1 MRFPGYEHTP
11 IVDSVPQGWERKTLG
26 DLCSEIR
33 DMVLPEALEPDT
45 PYIGLEHIPRRSIS
59 LNEWGTAEQVT
70 SSKSRFKAGEI
81 IFGKIRPYFHK
92 VGVAFVDGVASSDAI
107 VVRPADGTLHG
118 IVLMTMSSDEFVA
131 VTAQQMKEGS
141 KMPRADWK
149 QMKAY
154 AVPLPPSGLLSNFDG
169 VIQSIVEQLK
179 SISLA
184 NQKLR
189 TARDLLLPRLMSG
202 ELAV

>member
-1 MRFPGYEHTP
+1 
-11 IVDSVPQGWERKTLG
+11 
-26 DLCSEIR
+26 
-33 DMVLPEALEPDT
+33 
-45 PYIGLEHIPRRSIS
+45 
-59 LNEWGTAEQVT
+59 
-70 SSKSRFKAGEI
+70 
-81 IFGKIRPYFHK
+81 
-92 VGVAFVDGVASSDAI
+92 
-107 VVRPADGTLHG
+107 
-118 IVLMTMSSDEFVA
+118 MTMSSDEFVA

-154 AVPLPPSGLLSNFDG
+154 SVPLPPSGLLSNFDG
-169 VIQSIVEQLK
+169 VIQPIVEQLK

-202 ELAV
+202 ELAA